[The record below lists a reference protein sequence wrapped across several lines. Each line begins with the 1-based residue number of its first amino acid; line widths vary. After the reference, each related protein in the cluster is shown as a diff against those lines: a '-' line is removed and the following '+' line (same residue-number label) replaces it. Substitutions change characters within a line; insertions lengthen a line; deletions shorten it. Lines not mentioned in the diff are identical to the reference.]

1 MPLPDRV
8 TGALYGAYAASS
20 PWYRAGRLG
29 HWRRLFEEAE
39 HWRSSDLESF
49 QRRLLRE
56 LLGAALGAPFYRR
69 RLPAAAIDPNTCEF
83 LDFGR
88 LPILTK
94 AEVNACPSELWV
106 RDAARFR
113 PGATSGTTGA
123 PMRVRT
129 TAAMDAAGRAARW
142 RMFGWYGIAFG
153 GRTLN
158 FKGGNQARNWALWA
172 TWQAASKLLG
182 QTLRDAFRFPMESSL
197 SLLARER
204 PEVVLGYPNVLG
216 ELAAGATSMGFDLG
230 RLGVRLVVLGG
241 ESIAPAQRETI
252 GSAFRCSVAAL
263 YGSHEGHYMAME
275 CPSGRLHV
283 QETVLLEVVD
293 AAGCPAPVGEEGEV
307 VITPLLGTA
316 LPLIRYQ
323 LGDRGRLLGQCPCGR
338 PTPTLALDVVRVAD
352 LFALGDGRKV
362 SSQVFQP
369 MIHNAFGLRFGVDP
383 SAYRV
388 VQLTPDRFE
397 FQLLLARSHGLPSGA
412 EAFLSELVKSA
423 LGPAVSVR
431 VVGVSGL
438 RPDAS
443 GKRRC
448 FIPLEEAERFR
459 LTIE

>member
-8 TGALYGAYAASS
+8 TGALYSAYAASS

-29 HWRRLFEEAE
+29 YWRRLFEEAE

-49 QRRLLRE
+49 QRCLLLELLR
-56 LLGAALGAPFYRR
+56 AALGAPFYQRR
-69 RLPAAAIDPNTCEF
+69 FSAAGIDPNTCEF
-83 LDFGR
+83 IDFGR
-88 LPILTK
+88 LPLLTK
-94 AEVNACPSELWV
+94 SEVNACPSELCI
-106 RDAARFR
+106 RAAPRFR

-142 RMFGWYGIAFG
+142 RMFGWYGIGFG
-153 GRTLN
+153 ARTVN
-158 FKGGNQARNWALWA
+158 FKGGNQARNWALWT
-172 TWQAASKLLG
+172 TWFAASRLLG
-182 QTLRDAFRFPMESSL
+182 QTLRDAFRFPVERNL
-197 SLLARER
+197 SALARER

-216 ELAAGATSMGFDLG
+216 ELVASAASLGFDLA

-241 ESIAPAQRETI
+241 ESIAPVQRETI

-293 AAGCPAPVGEEGEV
+293 AAGRPAAIGEEGEV

-323 LGDRGRLLGQCPCGR
+323 LGDRGRLLGPCPCGR
-338 PTPTLALDVVRVAD
+338 PTPTLSLDVVRVAD
-352 LFALGDGRKV
+352 LLLLGDGRKV

-383 SAYRV
+383 AAYRV
-388 VQLTPDRFE
+388 VQLAMDRFE
-397 FQLLLARSHGLPSGA
+397 FQLVLVDNRALPSGA
-412 EAFLSELVKSA
+412 EAFVSELVQRA

-448 FIPLEEAERFR
+448 FIPLDEAERFR
-459 LTIE
+459 LTVE